1 MTLTL
6 LVLPFL
12 MALAAWCLPSDR
24 GRIWLLPAGAA
35 LFACAA
41 LQVAFCGA
49 PSAAQGWI
57 GWDPA
62 GRLVLLVVALLD
74 LAVAFYLVA
83 YLRHRAE
90 RPNRA
95 FVVCVLCLPGALA
108 LVAGA
113 RHLGL
118 LWVAVEATALCT
130 APLIYFNKTP
140 RSIEATWKYLLI
152 GFVGIA
158 MALLGTLFL
167 AYASLH
173 AGLEPTLEID
183 ALLRRAPSLSKPWL
197 RAAFVLVLVGYGTKM
212 GLAPMHTW
220 KPDAYGE
227 APGAVGALLAGA
239 VTAGGFLGLLRMVH
253 LCTAAGE
260 FAFISPLLLGIG
272 LLSMAVAGVFLTGQ
286 RDGKR
291 MLAYSSVEHMGLLAI
306 GLGFGRPALFG
317 TLLHL
322 LNNGLTKGV
331 LFLAA
336 GNLHRSYGSSSAE
349 VVRGALRR
357 TPFTALL
364 FLGGFLAITGSPPF
378 GLFLSEFAIVLAG
391 FQAGHPVLCG
401 GVLLL
406 LLIVFVGMGATVLDM
421 VQGDA
426 PAYAPPAPWQEG
438 ALTLLPP
445 ALLLALVLWFGLQL
459 PAPLARLLDD
469 AVRFLEGVP

>member
-6 LVLPFL
+6 LALPFL
-12 MALAAWCLPSDR
+12 LALVSWRLPSDR
-24 GRIWLLPAGAA
+24 ARVWLLPAGAV
-35 LFACAA
+35 LFASGALPAA
-41 LQVAFCGA
+41 LRGA

-74 LAVAFYLVA
+74 LAVACYLVP
-83 YLRHRAE
+83 YLRYRAE

-95 FVVCVLCLPGALA
+95 FVACTLCLPGTLALA
-108 LVAGA
+108 AGA

-130 APLIYFNKTP
+130 APLLYFNKTP

-167 AYASLH
+167 AYASLQ
-173 AGLEPTLEID
+173 AGMEPTLELD
-183 ALLRRAPSLSKPWL
+183 ALLRRAPTLSKPWL
-197 RAAFVLVLVGYGTKM
+197 RAAFALALVGYGTKM

-239 VTAGGFLGLLRMVH
+239 VTGGGFLGLLRMVH

-260 FAFISPLLLGIG
+260 FDFIAPLLLGIG
-272 LLSMAVAGVFLTGQ
+272 LLSMAVAAVFLAGQ
-286 RDGKR
+286 HDGKR

-306 GLGFGRPALFG
+306 GLGFGRPALYG

-336 GNLHRSYGSSSAE
+336 GNLHRAYGSSSAE
-349 VVRGALRR
+349 IVRGALRR
-357 TPFTALL
+357 SPFSALL

-378 GLFLSEFAIVLAG
+378 GPFLSEFAIVLSG
-391 FQAGHPVLCG
+391 FQSGHPVLAG
-401 GVLLL
+401 GLLL
-406 LLIVFVGMGATVLDM
+406 LLLVVFVGMGATVLGM
-421 VQGDA
+421 VQGEA
-426 PAYAPPAPWQEG
+426 PAGIPPGSWREG
-438 ALTLLPP
+438 LPTLLPP
-445 ALLLALVLWFGLQL
+445 ALLMALVLWLGLQI
-459 PAPLARLLDD
+459 PPPVARLLED